1 MRRRVPRRHDPRNL
15 RQHIQSRALAFF
27 RQHNRGFRAFIRRK
41 AGGGHVSETNPQV
54 AGMSAIGPKQTSLV
68 APHMSAFGG
77 KAYLKDCTANV
88 RLNWQKTWMPITCRV
103 GAVRYPGNGRITVM
117 SVQAHTTGHVPLES
131 ASMGR
136 QEYWSWFLAS
146 GGTLIDGLSIF
157 SLGVA
162 MPLITS
168 RFSLSALMIGLI
180 GSALVLGAVFGAVV
194 GGPAADR
201 FGRKPAFLIDM
212 TIITA
217 GALISALAD
226 ATQWVLLGQFIVG
239 VGIGID
245 FPVSSSYVS
254 ETMPKQVRSRMVVA
268 TIALQSVGMLL
279 GAAVAIAILWQ
290 RSSVSD
296 WRLIVGATAATAF
309 LFLVLRLWLPESPR
323 WLKQHEQRKTV
334 TGDAVTAS
342 PSPGFA
348 VLFSRP
354 YRTRTMLVSLPWF
367 LMDVATYGVGLF
379 TPVILGA
386 IHSSSRAAGP
396 LAAEFADAKASAAI
410 DLFLLFGFLVGLWA
424 VPRFGRIHMQVIGF
438 VGMTLGML
446 ILASAELGGGGAA
459 AHVWLVFAGFI
470 LFNLAMNAGPNAT
483 TFALAPE
490 LFPTK
495 IRASAGGFAAAA
507 AKVGATLG
515 IFVLPQV
522 KAHGGVAA
530 VLVMMAIVSGLGAF
544 VTAIL
549 AREVGEIPEG
559 RSIEE
564 AEAL

>member
-1 MRRRVPRRHDPRNL
+1 M
-15 RQHIQSRALAFF
+15 
-27 RQHNRGFRAFIRRK
+27 
-41 AGGGHVSETNPQV
+41 
-54 AGMSAIGPKQTSLV
+54 MSI
-68 APHMSAFGG
+68 
-77 KAYLKDCTANV
+77 
-88 RLNWQKTWMPITCRV
+88 
-103 GAVRYPGNGRITVM
+103 
-117 SVQAHTTGHVPLES
+117 QAHTPDQMPIES

-136 QEYWSWFLAS
+136 PEYWNWLLAS

-168 RFSLSALMIGLI
+168 RFSLSALMVGLI
-180 GSALVLGAVFGAVV
+180 GSALVLGAVFGAVI

-212 TIITA
+212 TIITV

-226 ATQWVLLGQFIVG
+226 APQWVLLGQFIVG

-279 GAAVAIAILWQ
+279 GAAGVIAILWQ
-290 RSSVSD
+290 RSSASD
-296 WRLIVGATAATAF
+296 WRLIVGATAVVAF
-309 LFLVLRLWLPESPR
+309 LFLLLRLWLPESPR
-323 WLKQHEQRKTV
+323 WLKQHERGKTA
-334 TGDAVTAS
+334 TAAAATAS

-348 VLFSRP
+348 LLFSRP

-386 IHSSSRAAGP
+386 IRSSSKTTGP
-396 LAAEFADAKASAAI
+396 LAAEFADAQGSGAI
-410 DLFLLFGFLVGLWA
+410 DVFLLFGFLVGLWA

-446 ILASAELGGGGAA
+446 ILVAPELAAGGAA

-530 VLVMMAIVSGLGAF
+530 VLIMMAIVSGLGAA

-559 RSIEE
+559 RSIDE

>member
-1 MRRRVPRRHDPRNL
+1 MS
-15 RQHIQSRALAFF
+15 IQ
-27 RQHNRGFRAFIRRK
+27 
-41 AGGGHVSETNPQV
+41 
-54 AGMSAIGPKQTSLV
+54 
-68 APHMSAFGG
+68 AP
-77 KAYLKDCTANV
+77 
-88 RLNWQKTWMPITCRV
+88 
-103 GAVRYPGNGRITVM
+103 
-117 SVQAHTTGHVPLES
+117 TTEHVPLES

-168 RFSLSALMIGLI
+168 RFSLSALMVGLI
-180 GSALVLGAVFGAVV
+180 GSALVLGAVLGAVV

-212 TIITA
+212 TIITV
-217 GALISALAD
+217 GALISALAN
-226 ATQWVLLGQFIVG
+226 APQWVLLGQFIVG
-239 VGIGID
+239 VGIGVD

-254 ETMPKQVRSRMVVA
+254 ETVPKQARSRMVVA

-290 RSSVSD
+290 RSSSSD
-296 WRLIVGATAATAF
+296 WRLIVGTTAVVAL
-309 LFLVLRLWLPESPR
+309 LFLLLRFSLSESPR
-323 WLKQHEQRKTV
+323 WLAAHERSKAAPAAAVPPRT
-334 TGDAVTAS
+334 TTSLKAATPSATDALPAS
-342 PSPGFA
+342 RFA
-348 VLFSRP
+348 LLFSRA

-386 IHSSSRAAGP
+386 IHSSSKTAGP
-396 LAAEFADAKASAAI
+396 LAAEFADAKGSGAI

-446 ILASAELGGGGAA
+446 ILVSAQLAGGGAA

-490 LFPTK
+490 LFPTSV
-495 IRASAGGFAAAA
+495 RASAGGFAAAS

-522 KAHGGVAA
+522 KAYGGVTA
-530 VLVMMAIVSGLGAF
+530 VLIMMAIVSALGAA
-544 VTAIL
+544 VTAML
-549 AREVGEIPEG
+549 AREAGEIPEG
-559 RSIEE
+559 RSLDEVE
-564 AEAL
+564 AHK

>member
-1 MRRRVPRRHDPRNL
+1 MMS
-15 RQHIQSRALAFF
+15 IQ
-27 RQHNRGFRAFIRRK
+27 
-41 AGGGHVSETNPQV
+41 
-54 AGMSAIGPKQTSLV
+54 
-68 APHMSAFGG
+68 PHTM
-77 KAYLKDCTANV
+77 D
-88 RLNWQKTWMPITCRV
+88 
-103 GAVRYPGNGRITVM
+103 
-117 SVQAHTTGHVPLES
+117 HVPLES

-136 QEYWSWFLAS
+136 GEYWNWFLAS

-168 RFSLSALMIGLI
+168 RFSLSALMVGLI
-180 GSALVLGAVFGAVV
+180 GSALVLGAVFGAVI

-212 TIITA
+212 TIVTV

-226 ATQWVLLGQFIVG
+226 APQWVLLSQFIVG

-279 GAAVAIAILWQ
+279 GAGLAIAILWQ
-290 RSSVSD
+290 RSSTSD
-296 WRLIVGATAATAF
+296 WRLIVGATAAVAF
-309 LFLVLRLWLPESPR
+309 LFLLLRLWLPESPR
-323 WLKQHEQRKTV
+323 WLRQHQQGRTF
-334 TGDAVTAS
+334 TGGAATAS

-386 IHSSSRAAGP
+386 IRSSSKTTGP
-396 LAAEFADAKASAAI
+396 LATEFADAQGSGAI

-446 ILASAELGGGGAA
+446 ILVAPELAAGGAT

-470 LFNLAMNAGPNAT
+470 LFNLAMNTGPNAT

-490 LFPTK
+490 LFPTR

-522 KAHGGVAA
+522 KAHGGIAA
-530 VLVMMAIVSGLGAF
+530 VLIMMAIVSGLGAA

-559 RSIEE
+559 RSIDE

>member
-1 MRRRVPRRHDPRNL
+1 MMS
-15 RQHIQSRALAFF
+15 IQARTTD
-27 RQHNRGFRAFIRRK
+27 H
-41 AGGGHVSETNPQV
+41 T
-54 AGMSAIGPKQTSLV
+54 
-68 APHMSAFGG
+68 
-77 KAYLKDCTANV
+77 
-88 RLNWQKTWMPITCRV
+88 PI
-103 GAVRYPGNGRITVM
+103 
-117 SVQAHTTGHVPLES
+117 ES

-136 QEYWSWFLAS
+136 PEYRNWFLAS

-168 RFSLSALMIGLI
+168 RFSLSALMVGLI
-180 GSALVLGAVFGAVV
+180 GSALVLGAVFGAVI

-212 TIITA
+212 TIITV

-226 ATQWVLLGQFIVG
+226 APQWVLLGQFIVG

-290 RSSVSD
+290 RSSASD
-296 WRLIVGATAATAF
+296 WRLIVGATAAVAF
-309 LFLVLRLWLPESPR
+309 LFLLLRLWLPESPR
-323 WLKQHEQRKTV
+323 WLRQHEQGKTV
-334 TGDAVTAS
+334 TGAAATAS

-348 VLFSRP
+348 LLFSRP

-367 LMDVATYGVGLF
+367 LMDVATYGIGLF

-386 IHSSSRAAGP
+386 IRSSSKTTGP
-396 LAAEFADAKASAAI
+396 LAAEFADAQGSGAI

-438 VGMTLGML
+438 VGMTIGML
-446 ILASAELGGGGAA
+446 ILVAPELAAGGAA
-459 AHVWLVFAGFI
+459 AHVWLVFVGFI

-490 LFPTK
+490 LFPTS

-530 VLVMMAIVSGLGAF
+530 VLIMMAIVSGLGAA
-544 VTAIL
+544 VTAVL

-559 RSIEE
+559 RSIDE

>member
-1 MRRRVPRRHDPRNL
+1 
-15 RQHIQSRALAFF
+15 
-27 RQHNRGFRAFIRRK
+27 
-41 AGGGHVSETNPQV
+41 
-54 AGMSAIGPKQTSLV
+54 
-68 APHMSAFGG
+68 
-77 KAYLKDCTANV
+77 
-88 RLNWQKTWMPITCRV
+88 
-103 GAVRYPGNGRITVM
+103 
-117 SVQAHTTGHVPLES
+117 
-131 ASMGR
+131 MGR
-136 QEYWSWFLAS
+136 GEYWNWFLAS

-168 RFSLSALMIGLI
+168 RFSLSALMVGLI
-180 GSALVLGAVFGAVV
+180 GSALVLGAVFGALI

-212 TIITA
+212 TIITV

-226 ATQWVLLGQFIVG
+226 APQWVLLGQFIVG

-254 ETMPKQVRSRMVVA
+254 ETMPQQVRSRMVVA

-290 RSSVSD
+290 RSSASD
-296 WRLIVGATAATAF
+296 WRLIVGATAAVAF
-309 LFLVLRLWLPESPR
+309 LFLLLRLWLPESPR
-323 WLKQHEQRKTV
+323 WLKQHEQGKTV
-334 TGDAVTAS
+334 RGGVAAAS
-342 PSPGFA
+342 PRPGFA
-348 VLFSRP
+348 LLFSRP

-386 IHSSSRAAGP
+386 IRSSSKTTGP
-396 LAAEFADAKASAAI
+396 LAAEFTDAQGSGAI

-446 ILASAELGGGGAA
+446 ILVAPELAAGGAA

-490 LFPTK
+490 LFPTS

-530 VLVMMAIVSGLGAF
+530 VLVMMAIVSGLGAA

-549 AREVGEIPEG
+549 ARGVGEIPEG
-559 RSIEE
+559 RSIDE

>member
-1 MRRRVPRRHDPRNL
+1 MTTP
-15 RQHIQSRALAFF
+15 
-27 RQHNRGFRAFIRRK
+27 
-41 AGGGHVSETNPQV
+41 T
-54 AGMSAIGPKQTSLV
+54 MST
-68 APHMSAFGG
+68 
-77 KAYLKDCTANV
+77 
-88 RLNWQKTWMPITCRV
+88 
-103 GAVRYPGNGRITVM
+103 
-117 SVQAHTTGHVPLES
+117 QAHAMDQAPLES

-136 QEYWSWFLAS
+136 QEYWMWFLAS

-157 SLGVA
+157 ALGVA

-168 RFSLSALMIGLI
+168 RFALSALMVGLI
-180 GSALVLGAVFGAVV
+180 GSALVLGAVLGALI

-212 TIITA
+212 TIITV
-217 GALISALAD
+217 GGLVSALAE
-226 ATQWVLLGQFIVG
+226 APQWVLLGQFIMG

-254 ETMPKQVRSRMVVA
+254 ETMPKNDRSRMTVA

-290 RSSVSD
+290 RSSASD
-296 WRLIVGATAATAF
+296 WRLIVGTTAVVAF
-309 LFLVLRLWLPESPR
+309 LFLLLRFWLPESPR
-323 WLKQHEQRKTV
+323 WLRQHEQGK
-334 TGDAVTAS
+334 AVAGGTATAS
-342 PSPGFA
+342 RSPGFA
-348 VLFSRP
+348 LLFSRP

-386 IHSSSRAAGP
+386 IRSSSKTTGP
-396 LAAEFADAKASAAI
+396 LAVEFADAQGSGAI

-438 VGMTLGML
+438 AGMTLGML
-446 ILASAELGGGGAA
+446 ILVAPELAAGGAA

-530 VLVMMAIVSGLGAF
+530 VLIMMAIVSGLGAA

-549 AREVGEIPEG
+549 ARDVGEIPEG
-559 RSIEE
+559 RSIDE
-564 AEAL
+564 AETL

>member
-1 MRRRVPRRHDPRNL
+1 MV
-15 RQHIQSRALAFF
+15 
-27 RQHNRGFRAFIRRK
+27 
-41 AGGGHVSETNPQV
+41 
-54 AGMSAIGPKQTSLV
+54 
-68 APHMSAFGG
+68 
-77 KAYLKDCTANV
+77 
-88 RLNWQKTWMPITCRV
+88 
-103 GAVRYPGNGRITVM
+103 
-117 SVQAHTTGHVPLES
+117 
-131 ASMGR
+131 
-136 QEYWSWFLAS
+136 
-146 GGTLIDGLSIF
+146 
-157 SLGVA
+157 
-162 MPLITS
+162 
-168 RFSLSALMIGLI
+168 GLI
-180 GSALVLGAVFGAVV
+180 GSALVLGAVFGAVI

-201 FGRKPAFLIDM
+201 FGRKPGFLIDM
-212 TIITA
+212 TIITV
-217 GALISALAD
+217 GALLSALAD
-226 ATQWVLLGQFIVG
+226 TPQWVLLGQFIVG

-290 RSSVSD
+290 RSSTSD
-296 WRLIVGATAATAF
+296 WRLIVGATAAVAF
-309 LFLVLRLWLPESPR
+309 LFLLSRLWLPESPR
-323 WLKQHEQRKTV
+323 WLRQHQQGRTF
-334 TGDAVTAS
+334 TGGAATAS

-348 VLFSRP
+348 LLFSRP

-386 IHSSSRAAGP
+386 IRSSPKTTGP
-396 LAAEFADAKASAAI
+396 LAAEFADAQGSGAI

-438 VGMTLGML
+438 VGMTGGML
-446 ILASAELGGGGAA
+446 ILVAPELATGGAA

-530 VLVMMAIVSGLGAF
+530 VLVMMAIVSGLGAA

-559 RSIEE
+559 RSIDE

>member
-1 MRRRVPRRHDPRNL
+1 
-15 RQHIQSRALAFF
+15 
-27 RQHNRGFRAFIRRK
+27 
-41 AGGGHVSETNPQV
+41 
-54 AGMSAIGPKQTSLV
+54 MSI
-68 APHMSAFGG
+68 
-77 KAYLKDCTANV
+77 
-88 RLNWQKTWMPITCRV
+88 
-103 GAVRYPGNGRITVM
+103 
-117 SVQAHTTGHVPLES
+117 QAHTTDQIPLES

-136 QEYWSWFLAS
+136 GEYWNWFLAS

-168 RFSLSALMIGLI
+168 QFSLSALMVGLI
-180 GSALVLGAVFGAVV
+180 GSALVLGAVFGAVI

-212 TIITA
+212 TIITV
-217 GALISALAD
+217 GALISALAG
-226 ATQWVLLGQFIVG
+226 APQWVLLGQFIVG

-254 ETMPKQVRSRMVVA
+254 ETMPQQVRSRMVVA

-279 GAAVAIAILWQ
+279 GAGVAIAILWL
-290 RSSVSD
+290 RSNASD
-296 WRLIVGATAATAF
+296 WRLIVGATAAVAF
-309 LFLVLRLWLPESPR
+309 LFLLLRFWLPESPR
-323 WLKQHEQRKTV
+323 WLRQHAQSKTV
-334 TGDAVTAS
+334 TGGAATAS
-342 PSPGFA
+342 PGTGFA
-348 VLFSRP
+348 VLLSRP

-386 IHSSSRAAGP
+386 IRSSSKTTGP
-396 LAAEFADAKASAAI
+396 VAAEFADAQGSGAI

-446 ILASAELGGGGAA
+446 ILVAPEVAAGGAA

-495 IRASAGGFAAAA
+495 IRASAGGFAAAT

-530 VLVMMAIVSGLGAF
+530 VLIMMAIVSGLGAA

-559 RSIEE
+559 RSIDE

>member
-1 MRRRVPRRHDPRNL
+1 
-15 RQHIQSRALAFF
+15 
-27 RQHNRGFRAFIRRK
+27 
-41 AGGGHVSETNPQV
+41 
-54 AGMSAIGPKQTSLV
+54 
-68 APHMSAFGG
+68 
-77 KAYLKDCTANV
+77 
-88 RLNWQKTWMPITCRV
+88 
-103 GAVRYPGNGRITVM
+103 
-117 SVQAHTTGHVPLES
+117 
-131 ASMGR
+131 MGR
-136 QEYWSWFLAS
+136 REYWNWFLAS

-162 MPLITS
+162 MPLITT
-168 RFSLSALMIGLI
+168 RFSLSALMVGLI
-180 GSALVLGAVFGAVV
+180 GSALVLGAVFGAVI

-212 TIITA
+212 TIITV
-217 GALISALAD
+217 GALISALAG
-226 ATQWVLLGQFIVG
+226 APQWVLLGQFIVG

-290 RSSVSD
+290 RSSASD
-296 WRLIVGATAATAF
+296 WRVIVGTTAAVAF
-309 LFLVLRLWLPESPR
+309 LFLLLRLWLPESPR
-323 WLKQHEQRKTV
+323 WLRQHEQSKTV
-334 TGDAVTAS
+334 ARGVATAA

-348 VLFSRP
+348 LLFSRP

-386 IHSSSRAAGP
+386 IHSSSKTTGP
-396 LAAEFADAKASAAI
+396 LAAEFADAQGSGAI

-446 ILASAELGGGGAA
+446 ILVAPELAAGGAA

-490 LFPTK
+490 LFPTS

-530 VLVMMAIVSGLGAF
+530 VLIMMAIVSGLGAA

-559 RSIEE
+559 RSMDE

>member
-1 MRRRVPRRHDPRNL
+1 
-15 RQHIQSRALAFF
+15 
-27 RQHNRGFRAFIRRK
+27 
-41 AGGGHVSETNPQV
+41 
-54 AGMSAIGPKQTSLV
+54 
-68 APHMSAFGG
+68 
-77 KAYLKDCTANV
+77 
-88 RLNWQKTWMPITCRV
+88 
-103 GAVRYPGNGRITVM
+103 
-117 SVQAHTTGHVPLES
+117 
-131 ASMGR
+131 MGR

-168 RFSLSALMIGLI
+168 RFSLSALMVGLI

-226 ATQWVLLGQFIVG
+226 ATHWVLLGQFIVG

-254 ETMPKQVRSRMVVA
+254 ETVPKQARSRMVVA

-279 GAAVAIAILWQ
+279 GAAIAIAILWQ
-290 RSSVSD
+290 RSSSSD
-296 WRLIVGATAATAF
+296 WRLIVGTTAAVSLFF
-309 LFLVLRLWLPESPR
+309 LLLRLWLPESPR
-323 WLKQHEQRKTV
+323 WLKEHEISKTAPRSAASPRATTSLKAV
-334 TGDAVTAS
+334 TGSATAAS
-342 PSPGFA
+342 PGPGFA
-348 VLFSRP
+348 VLFSRL

-386 IHSSSRAAGP
+386 IHSSSKTTGP
-396 LAAEFADAKASAAI
+396 LAAEFADAKGSAAI

-446 ILASAELGGGGAA
+446 ILVSAELAGGGAA
-459 AHVWLVFAGFI
+459 AHY
-470 LFNLAMNAGPNAT
+470 
-483 TFALAPE
+483 
-490 LFPTK
+490 
-495 IRASAGGFAAAA
+495 
-507 AKVGATLG
+507 
-515 IFVLPQV
+515 
-522 KAHGGVAA
+522 
-530 VLVMMAIVSGLGAF
+530 GLCSPGSF
-544 VTAIL
+544 CSTW
-549 AREVGEIPEG
+549 P
-559 RSIEE
+559 
-564 AEAL
+564 

>member
-1 MRRRVPRRHDPRNL
+1 M
-15 RQHIQSRALAFF
+15 
-27 RQHNRGFRAFIRRK
+27 
-41 AGGGHVSETNPQV
+41 
-54 AGMSAIGPKQTSLV
+54 MSIA
-68 APHMSAFGG
+68 
-77 KAYLKDCTANV
+77 
-88 RLNWQKTWMPITCRV
+88 
-103 GAVRYPGNGRITVM
+103 
-117 SVQAHTTGHVPLES
+117 AHTTDQIPLEG

-136 QEYWSWFLAS
+136 REYWNWFLAS

-168 RFSLSALMIGLI
+168 RFSLSALMVGLI
-180 GSALVLGAVFGAVV
+180 GSALVLGAVFGAVI

-212 TIITA
+212 TIITI
-217 GALISALAD
+217 GALISALAG
-226 ATQWVLLGQFIVG
+226 ASEWMLLGQFIVG
-239 VGIGID
+239 FGIGID

-279 GAAVAIAILWQ
+279 GAGVAIAILSQ
-290 RSSVSD
+290 SSSSSD
-296 WRLIVGATAATAF
+296 WRLIVGATAAVAF
-309 LFLVLRLWLPESPR
+309 LFLLLRLWLPESPR
-323 WLKQHEQRKTV
+323 WLRQHEQGKTV
-334 TGDAVTAS
+334 AKGAAS
-342 PSPGFA
+342 PGSGFA

-386 IHSSSRAAGP
+386 IRSSSSKTTGP
-396 LAAEFADAKASAAI
+396 LAAEFADAQGSGAI

-446 ILASAELGGGGAA
+446 ILVVPELTAGGAA

-490 LFPTK
+490 LFPTGF
-495 IRASAGGFAAAA
+495 RASAGGFAAAA

-530 VLVMMAIVSGLGAF
+530 VLVMMAIVSGLGAV

-549 AREVGEIPEG
+549 AREVGEIQEG
-559 RSIEE
+559 RSIDETE
-564 AEAL
+564 AS

>member
-1 MRRRVPRRHDPRNL
+1 
-15 RQHIQSRALAFF
+15 
-27 RQHNRGFRAFIRRK
+27 
-41 AGGGHVSETNPQV
+41 
-54 AGMSAIGPKQTSLV
+54 
-68 APHMSAFGG
+68 
-77 KAYLKDCTANV
+77 
-88 RLNWQKTWMPITCRV
+88 
-103 GAVRYPGNGRITVM
+103 
-117 SVQAHTTGHVPLES
+117 
-131 ASMGR
+131 MGR
-136 QEYWSWFLAS
+136 QEYRSWFLAS

-168 RFSLSALMIGLI
+168 RFSLSAFMVGLI
-180 GSALVLGAVFGAVV
+180 GSALVLGAVFGAVI

-226 ATQWVLLGQFIVG
+226 APQWVLLGQFIVG

-254 ETMPKQVRSRMVVA
+254 ETVPKQARSRMVVA

-279 GAAVAIAILWQ
+279 GAAVSIAILWQ
-290 RSSVSD
+290 RSSSSD
-296 WRLIVGATAATAF
+296 WRLIVGTTAAVSL
-309 LFLVLRLWLPESPR
+309 LFLLLRLWLPESAR
-323 WLKQHEQRKTV
+323 WLREHERTKAAPPSAVPPGATTFLSKPI
-334 TGDAVTAS
+334 TGSATAAL
-342 PSPGFA
+342 PGPRFA
-348 VLFSRP
+348 VLFSRL

-386 IHSSSRAAGP
+386 IHSSSKTTGP
-396 LAAEFADAKASAAI
+396 LAAEFADAKGSAAI
-410 DLFLLFGFLVGLWA
+410 DLFLLFGFLLGLWA
-424 VPRFGRIHMQVIGF
+424 VPRFGRVHMQVIGF

-446 ILASAELGGGGAA
+446 ILVSAELAGGGAA

-490 LFPTK
+490 LFPTSV
-495 IRASAGGFAAAA
+495 RASAGGFAAAS

-522 KAHGGVAA
+522 KAYGGVAA
-530 VLVMMAIVSGLGAF
+530 VLIMMAIVSSLGAV
-544 VTAIL
+544 VTAML

-559 RSIEE
+559 RSLEE
-564 AEAL
+564 VETHK

>member
-1 MRRRVPRRHDPRNL
+1 MS
-15 RQHIQSRALAFF
+15 IQA
-27 RQHNRGFRAFIRRK
+27 
-41 AGGGHVSETNPQV
+41 
-54 AGMSAIGPKQTSLV
+54 
-68 APHMSAFGG
+68 
-77 KAYLKDCTANV
+77 D
-88 RLNWQKTWMPITCRV
+88 
-103 GAVRYPGNGRITVM
+103 
-117 SVQAHTTGHVPLES
+117 TTDHAPLES

-168 RFSLSALMIGLI
+168 RFSLSAFMVGLI

-217 GALISALAD
+217 GALISALAG
-226 ATQWVLLGQFIVG
+226 APQWVLLGQFIVG

-254 ETMPKQVRSRMVVA
+254 ETAPKQARSRMVVA

-279 GAAVAIAILWQ
+279 GAAVAIAVLWQ
-290 RSSVSD
+290 RSSSSD
-296 WRLIVGATAATAF
+296 WRLIVGTTAAVSL
-309 LFLVLRLWLPESPR
+309 LFLLLRLSLPESPR
-323 WLKQHEQRKTV
+323 WLREHEVSKAAPGSAAPPRATTSLEAV
-334 TGDAVTAS
+334 TGSVTAL
-342 PSPGFA
+342 PGPGFA
-348 VLFSRP
+348 VLFSRL
-354 YRTRTMLVSLPWF
+354 YRKRTMLVSLPWF

-386 IHSSSRAAGP
+386 IHSSSKTTGP
-396 LAAEFADAKASAAI
+396 LAAEFADAKGSAAI

-446 ILASAELGGGGAA
+446 ILVSAELAGGGAA

-490 LFPTK
+490 LFPTSV
-495 IRASAGGFAAAA
+495 RASAGGFAAAS

-522 KAHGGVAA
+522 KASGGVAA
-530 VLVMMAIVSGLGAF
+530 VLIMMAIVSSLGAV
-544 VTAIL
+544 VTAML

-559 RSIEE
+559 RSLEE
-564 AEAL
+564 VETNK

>member
-1 MRRRVPRRHDPRNL
+1 
-15 RQHIQSRALAFF
+15 
-27 RQHNRGFRAFIRRK
+27 
-41 AGGGHVSETNPQV
+41 
-54 AGMSAIGPKQTSLV
+54 MSS
-68 APHMSAFGG
+68 
-77 KAYLKDCTANV
+77 
-88 RLNWQKTWMPITCRV
+88 
-103 GAVRYPGNGRITVM
+103 
-117 SVQAHTTGHVPLES
+117 QAHTTGRVPLES

-168 RFSLSALMIGLI
+168 RFSLSALMVGLI

-194 GGPAADR
+194 GGPGADR

-212 TIITA
+212 TIIVV
-217 GALISALAD
+217 GGLISALAD
-226 ATQWVLLGQFIVG
+226 APQWVLLAQFMVG
-239 VGIGID
+239 AGIGID

-254 ETMPKQVRSRMVVA
+254 ETVPRQARSRMVVA

-290 RSSVSD
+290 RPSSSD
-296 WRLIVGATAATAF
+296 WRLIVGATALVAL
-309 LFLVLRLWLPESPR
+309 LFLLLRLWLPESPR
-323 WLKQHEQRKTV
+323 WLRQHEHSKAAPSSATSP
-334 TGDAVTAS
+334 GATAS
-342 PSPGFA
+342 VNATPGSAATALPGSRFA
-348 VLFSRP
+348 LLFSQP
-354 YRTRTMLVSLPWF
+354 YRARTMLVSLPWF

-386 IHSSSRAAGP
+386 MRLSSKTTGP
-396 LAAEFADAKASAAI
+396 LAAEFADAQGSAGI
-410 DLFLLFGFLVGLWA
+410 DLFLFFGFLVGLWA
-424 VPRFGRIHMQVIGF
+424 VPRFGRLHMQVIGF

-446 ILASAELGGGGAA
+446 ILVSAELSGGGAA
-459 AHVWLVFAGFI
+459 AHIWLVFAGFI

-490 LFPTK
+490 LFPTS

-530 VLVMMAIVSGLGAF
+530 VLIMMAIVSGLGAA

-559 RSIEE
+559 RSIDE

>member
-1 MRRRVPRRHDPRNL
+1 ML
-15 RQHIQSRALAFF
+15 SI
-27 RQHNRGFRAFIRRK
+27 
-41 AGGGHVSETNPQV
+41 
-54 AGMSAIGPKQTSLV
+54 
-68 APHMSAFGG
+68 
-77 KAYLKDCTANV
+77 
-88 RLNWQKTWMPITCRV
+88 
-103 GAVRYPGNGRITVM
+103 
-117 SVQAHTTGHVPLES
+117 QAHSADHTPIES

-136 QEYWSWFLAS
+136 GEYWNWFLAS

-180 GSALVLGAVFGAVV
+180 GSALVLGAVFGAVI

-212 TIITA
+212 TIVTV
-217 GALISALAD
+217 GALISAVAD
-226 ATQWVLLGQFIVG
+226 APQWVLLGQFIVG

-254 ETMPKQVRSRMVVA
+254 ETMPKKVRSRMVVA

-279 GAAVAIAILWQ
+279 GAAVAITILGQ
-290 RSSVSD
+290 RSSTSD
-296 WRLIVGATAATAF
+296 WRLIVGATAAVAF
-309 LFLVLRLWLPESPR
+309 LFLLLRFWLPESPR
-323 WLKQHEQRKTV
+323 WLRQHEQGKTV
-334 TGDAVTAS
+334 IGGAATAS
-342 PSPGFA
+342 QGSGFA

-386 IHSSSRAAGP
+386 IRSSSKTTGP
-396 LAAEFADAKASAAI
+396 LAAEFADAQGSGAI

-438 VGMTLGML
+438 VGMTIGML
-446 ILASAELGGGGAA
+446 ILVAPELAGGAA

-515 IFVLPQV
+515 IFGLPQV

-530 VLVMMAIVSGLGAF
+530 VLVMMAIVSGLGAA
-544 VTAIL
+544 VTAVL

-559 RSIEE
+559 RSIDE